1 MGGEASGRVRVERV
15 ATAATA
21 VMATRTADAS
31 VRRHDA
37 EQCDACGE
45 PMQRMGHCKW
55 LCRCCG
61 FLRTCIDTV

>member
-1 MGGEASGRVRVERV
+1 MSAEVAVVRGEEAEARVVPVRMENRVIVRGG
-15 ATAATA
+15 
-21 VMATRTADAS
+21 
-31 VRRHDA
+31 

-61 FLRTCIDTV
+61 FLRTCIDTI